1 MSRNSILNERHRAL
15 GSKLDGDTWND
26 MPIPWSYATNADD
39 EVVAVRSRAGLYD
52 VSALN
57 IVNVRGPDAEKAID
71 QLVARD
77 ITKLKSGHSMLA
89 AELNDTGAICDDIMV
104 IRDSPTEFRLS
115 HGTGATKE
123 NLARVTQGLNV
134 KVEPDLGVHILSL
147 QGPKSI
153 AVLSPLLDFDLK
165 SLAYFQHKSAKLF
178 GKDIYIARGGY
189 SGELGYEVYCREQD
203 AVQVW
208 DGILKAGEPFGVI
221 AASWNS
227 LDLTRIEAGL
237 LFFPFEMVEGDTTPW
252 EVNMGWG
259 VDLDK
264 PGDYIGKAAVLASKG
279 KERFKQIGL
288 VCRAATAVEAGA
300 GIYIGGQQV
309 GVVTSAAY
317 SRYLMKSLALA
328 HIALEFVKAGTAVE
342 IKGTAASWQAYVAPM
357 PFYDPLRLRTHPREK
372 V

>member
-15 GSKLDGDTWND
+15 GSTLDGDTWND
-26 MPIPWSYATNADD
+26 MPIPWSYDTNADD

-52 VSALN
+52 ISALN
-57 IVNVRGPDAEKAID
+57 IVNISGPDAEKAVD

-77 ITKLKSGHSMLA
+77 ITKLKPGHSLLA
-89 AELNDTGAICDDIMV
+89 AEVNEAGAICDDIMV
-104 IRDSPTEFRLS
+104 IRDAATEFRLS
-115 HGTGATKE
+115 HGSGATKA
-123 NLARVTQGLNV
+123 NLAKIAQGLNV
-134 KVEPDLGVHILSL
+134 KIEPDLGVHILSL

-153 AVLSPLLDFDLK
+153 EILSPLLDFDLK
-165 SLAYFQHKSAKLF
+165 GLAYFQHKPAKLF

-208 DGILKAGEPFGVI
+208 DGILKAGEPVGVI

-259 VDLDK
+259 VDIDK
-264 PGDYIGKAAVLASKG
+264 AGDYIGKAAVLASRG
-279 KERFKQIGL
+279 KERFKQAGVI
-288 VCRAATAVEAGA
+288 CRAATAVEAGA
-300 GIYIGGQQV
+300 GIYMDGKQV

-317 SRYLMKSLALA
+317 SRYLMQSLALV
-328 HIALEFVKAGTAVE
+328 HIALEFAKAGTAVE
-342 IKGTAASWQAYVAPM
+342 IRGKTASWQAYVAPI